1 MIKIEYTGMCKYCTC
16 SDLELDYYVEERYQA
31 SKKYW
36 SVKCIHAD
44 ACSRMEDKTL
54 ERLKL
59 EDKDNGRPD

>member
-1 MIKIEYTGMCKYCTC
+1 MIKLEYTGMCKDCTC
-16 SDLELDYYVEERYQA
+16 SELELECYVS

-44 ACSRMEDKTL
+44 ACSLMEDKTL

-59 EDKDNGRPD
+59 GDKDNGRPD

>member
-1 MIKIEYTGMCKYCTC
+1 MIKLEYTGMCKDCTC
-16 SDLELDYYVEERYQA
+16 SDLELDHYVVEGYQC

-44 ACSRMEDKTL
+44 ACSLMEDKTL

-59 EDKDNGRPD
+59 EDKDYGRPD